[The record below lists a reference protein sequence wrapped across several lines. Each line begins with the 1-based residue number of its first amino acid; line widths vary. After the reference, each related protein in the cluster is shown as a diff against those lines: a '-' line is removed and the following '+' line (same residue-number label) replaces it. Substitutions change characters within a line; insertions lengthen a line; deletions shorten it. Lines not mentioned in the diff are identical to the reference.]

1 MKIRKNLPVTY
12 SPDLYD
18 HYTSDFVARYDAA
31 LAGRVRAHYS
41 KSGGGQQLLIDV
53 GTGTARF
60 LIRLAAIPELAQL
73 RMVGTDH
80 FLDMVNRAIKSVA
93 QAGLTGRI
101 RILKDDVHKLQFK
114 DDSCDLLT
122 SRSTIHHWK
131 NPVRAF
137 KEIYRVLKPGGV
149 AIIQDIRRDASPE
162 AQIEFQRTRKEA
174 GVPPAKFAEKY
185 SPSEVEAFIAKAGL
199 SAASKINTHPAW
211 PIGFEVV
218 ITKPVDSNSRG
229 SSGSNRSG
237 DLRKNEETPV
247 RFNPNPEQQFSS
259 LTFPWSWWFF
269 AF

>member
-18 HYTSDFVARYDAA
+18 HYTSDFVTRYDEA

-41 KSGGGQQLLIDV
+41 KSGGGSQLLIDI

-60 LIRLAAIPELAQL
+60 LIRLAAIPELEQL

-80 FLDMVNRAIKSVA
+80 FLDMVNWAIKSVA
-93 QAGLTGRI
+93 KAGLTGRI

-114 DDSCDLLT
+114 DDCCDLLT

-131 NPVRAF
+131 NPARAF

-162 AQIEFQRTRKEA
+162 AQIEFQRTREEA

-185 SPSEVEAFIAKAGL
+185 SPLEVEVFIAKAGL
-199 SAASKINTHPAW
+199 SAVTRINTHPGW

-218 ITKPVDSNSRG
+218 ITKPADSNSRTG
-229 SSGSNRSG
+229 SGSNQSG
-237 DLRKNEETPV
+237 KSPKNEEIPV
-247 RFNPNPEQQFSS
+247 RSNPKSERRLRSFA
-259 LTFPWSWWFF
+259 FPWSWWPSF
-269 AF
+269 